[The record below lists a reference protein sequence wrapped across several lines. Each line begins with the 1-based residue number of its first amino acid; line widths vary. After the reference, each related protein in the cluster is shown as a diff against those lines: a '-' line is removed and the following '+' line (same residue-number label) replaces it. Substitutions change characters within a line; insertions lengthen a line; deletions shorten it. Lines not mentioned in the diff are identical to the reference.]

1 MKAMIF
7 AAGLGTRLK
16 PITDTLPKALV
27 PIAGKTLLE
36 HTILKLKS
44 SGFTDIVINVHHFAN
59 KITEFLKANNNFG
72 VNISI
77 SDESEMLLETGGGI
91 RKAAPLLGSE
101 PFLIHNVDIVSNMD
115 LRHLYNEHIKTGA
128 DATLLVSSRKSSR
141 ALLFDNDGNL
151 KAWRNNTSGELKTP
165 YQEIKT
171 ENLQPYAFSGI
182 HIFSPSLF
190 KYMDRYPAKF
200 PIIDFYLDI
209 CCKAKIKASVSKNLR
224 LIDVGK
230 LDSLS
235 EAERLVSEL
244 QSDMDIPEP

>member
-36 HTILKLKS
+36 RTILKLKS
-44 SGFTDIVINVHHFAN
+44 SGFTDIVINVHHFAGQ
-59 KITEFLKANNNFG
+59 IIDFLKANNNFG

-101 PFLIHNVDIVSNMD
+101 PFLIHNVDIVSNID

-128 DATLLVSSRKSSR
+128 DATLLVSKRESSR

-151 KAWRNNTSGELKTP
+151 KAWRNNSTGEVKTP
-165 YQEIKT
+165 FESLDI
-171 ENLQPYAFSGI
+171 NSLQRYAFSGI
-182 HIFSPSLF
+182 HVFSPSLF
-190 KYMDRYPAKF
+190 PQMSGYPDKF
-200 PIIDFYLDI
+200 PIMDFYLDI
-209 CCKAKIKASVSKNLR
+209 CKKTKIKALVYNDLR

-230 LDSLS
+230 LDSL
-235 EAERLVSEL
+235 EKAERLAKMYCMET
-244 QSDMDIPEP
+244 M

>member
-44 SGFTDIVINVHHFAN
+44 SGFTDIVINVHHFAGQ
-59 KITEFLKANNNFG
+59 IIDFLKANNNFG

-101 PFLIHNVDIVSNMD
+101 PFLIHNVDIVSNID

-128 DATLLVSSRKSSR
+128 DATLLVSKRNSSR
-141 ALLFDNDGNL
+141 ALLFDASGNL
-151 KAWRNNTSGELKTP
+151 AAWKNLNTGEVKTP
-165 YQEIKT
+165 YKSLDFDSLKE
-171 ENLQPYAFSGI
+171 YAFSGI
-182 HIFSPSLF
+182 HVFSPSLF
-190 KYMDRYPAKF
+190 PLMENYPDKF
-200 PIIDFYLDI
+200 PIMDFYLDV
-209 CCKAKIKASVSKNLR
+209 CSSASIKASVSNNLK

-230 LDSLS
+230 LDSLA
-235 EAERLVSEL
+235 EAEKLFN
-244 QSDMDIPEP
+244 

>member
-44 SGFTDIVINVHHFAN
+44 SGFTDIVINVHHFAGQ
-59 KITEFLKANNNFG
+59 IIDFLKANNNFG

-101 PFLIHNVDIVSNMD
+101 PFLIHNVDIVSNID

-128 DATLLVSSRKSSR
+128 DATLLVSKRESSR

-151 KAWRNNTSGELKTP
+151 KAWRNNSTGEVKTP
-165 YQEIKT
+165 FESLYI
-171 ENLQPYAFSGI
+171 NSLQPYAFSGI
-182 HIFSPSLF
+182 HVFSPSLF
-190 KYMDRYPAKF
+190 PQMSGYPDKF
-200 PIIDFYLDI
+200 PIMDFYLDI
-209 CCKAKIKASVSKNLR
+209 CKKAKIKALVCNDLR

-230 LDSLS
+230 LNSLS
-235 EAERLVSEL
+235 EAEKLVTEL
-244 QSDMDIPEP
+244 NA

>member
-44 SGFTDIVINVHHFAN
+44 SGFTDIVINVHHFSN
-59 KITEFLKANNNFG
+59 KITDFLKANNNFG

-77 SDESEMLLETGGGI
+77 SDESDMLLETGGGI

-101 PFLIHNVDIVSNMD
+101 PFLIHNVDIVSNVD
-115 LRHLYNEHIKTGA
+115 LRSLYNEHIKSGA
-128 DATLLVSSRKSSR
+128 DATLLVSKRESSR

-151 KAWRNNTSGELKTP
+151 RAWRNNTTAELKTP
-165 YQEIKT
+165 FKDIDT
-171 ENLQPYAFSGI
+171 NVLTPYAFSGI
-182 HIFSPSLF
+182 HVFSPSLF
-190 KYMDRYPAKF
+190 PLMSGYPDKF
-200 PIIDFYLDI
+200 PIMDFYLDN
-209 CCKAKIKASVSKNLR
+209 CNKAKIKAIVSSDLR

-230 LDSLS
+230 LNSLS
-235 EAERLVSEL
+235 EAEKLVTEFSA
-244 QSDMDIPEP
+244 

>member
-44 SGFTDIVINVHHFAN
+44 SGFTDIVINVHHFAGQ
-59 KITEFLKANNNFG
+59 IIDFLKANNNFG

-91 RKAAPLLGSE
+91 HKAAPLLGSE
-101 PFLIHNVDIVSNMD
+101 PFLIHNVDIVSNVD
-115 LRHLYNEHIKTGA
+115 LRNLYNEHVKTGA
-128 DATLLVSSRKSSR
+128 DATLLVSKRESSR

-151 KAWRNNTSGELKTP
+151 KAWRNNSTGEVKTP
-165 YQEIKT
+165 FESLDI
-171 ENLQPYAFSGI
+171 NSLQPYAFSGI

-190 KYMDRYPAKF
+190 PYMENYPAKF
-200 PIIDFYLDI
+200 PIIDFYLNT
-209 CCKAKIKASVSKNLR
+209 CNKAKIKASVSEYLR

-230 LDSLS
+230 LDSLE
-235 EAERLVSEL
+235 EAERLAKMYCMET
-244 QSDMDIPEP
+244 M

>member
-16 PITDTLPKALV
+16 PITNTLPKALV

-44 SGFTDIVINVHHFAN
+44 SGFTDIVINVHHFAGQ
-59 KITEFLKANNNFG
+59 IIDFLKANNNFG

-101 PFLIHNVDIVSNMD
+101 PFLIHNVDIVSNID

-128 DATLLVSSRKSSR
+128 DATLLVSKRNSSR
-141 ALLFDNDGNL
+141 ALLFDASGNL
-151 KAWRNNTSGELKTP
+151 AAWKNLNTGEVKTP
-165 YQEIKT
+165 YKSLDFDSLKE
-171 ENLQPYAFSGI
+171 YAFSGI
-182 HIFSPSLF
+182 HVFSPSLF
-190 KYMDRYPAKF
+190 PLMENYPDKF
-200 PIIDFYLDI
+200 PIMDFYLDV
-209 CCKAKIKASVSKNLR
+209 CSSASIKASVSNNLK

-230 LDSLS
+230 LDSLA
-235 EAERLVSEL
+235 EAEKLFN
-244 QSDMDIPEP
+244 

>member
-44 SGFTDIVINVHHFAN
+44 SGFTDIVINVHHFAGQ
-59 KITEFLKANNNFG
+59 IIDFLKANNNFG

-101 PFLIHNVDIVSNMD
+101 PFLIHNVDIVSNID

-128 DATLLVSSRKSSR
+128 DATLLVSKRNSLR
-141 ALLFDNDGNL
+141 ALLFDASGNL
-151 KAWRNNTSGELKTP
+151 AAWKNLNTGEVKTP
-165 YQEIKT
+165 YKSLDFDSLKE
-171 ENLQPYAFSGI
+171 YAFSGI
-182 HIFSPSLF
+182 HVFSPSLF
-190 KYMDRYPAKF
+190 PLMENYPDKF
-200 PIIDFYLDI
+200 PIMDFYLDV
-209 CCKAKIKASVSKNLR
+209 CSSASIKASVSNNLK

-230 LDSLS
+230 LDSLA
-235 EAERLVSEL
+235 EAEKLFN
-244 QSDMDIPEP
+244 

>member
-101 PFLIHNVDIVSNMD
+101 PFLIHNVDIVSNVD
-115 LRHLYNEHIKTGA
+115 LRSLYNEHIKTGA
-128 DATLLVSSRKSSR
+128 DATLLVSKRESSR

-151 KAWRNNTSGELKTP
+151 KAWRNNSTGEVKTTF
-165 YQEIKT
+165 ESLDI
-171 ENLQPYAFSGI
+171 NSLQPYAFSGI
-182 HIFSPSLF
+182 HVFSPSPF
-190 KYMDRYPAKF
+190 PQMSGYPDKF
-200 PIIDFYLDI
+200 PIMDFYLDI
-209 CCKAKIKASVSKNLR
+209 CKKAKIKALVCNDLR

-230 LDSLS
+230 LNSLS
-235 EAERLVSEL
+235 EAEKLVTEL
-244 QSDMDIPEP
+244 NA

>member
-44 SGFTDIVINVHHFAN
+44 SGFTDIVINVHHFAGQ
-59 KITEFLKANNNFG
+59 IIDFLKANNNFG

-77 SDESEMLLETGGGI
+77 SDESKMLLETGGGI

-101 PFLIHNVDIVSNMD
+101 PFLIHNVDIISNVD
-115 LRHLYNEHIKTGA
+115 LKSLFESHLASNA
-128 DATLLVSSRKSSR
+128 DATLLVSKRNSLR
-141 ALLFDNDGNL
+141 ALLFDASGNL
-151 KAWRNNTSGELKTP
+151 AAWKNLNTGEVKTP
-165 YQEIKT
+165 YKSLDFDSLKE
-171 ENLQPYAFSGI
+171 YAFSGI
-182 HIFSPSLF
+182 HVFSPSLF
-190 KYMDRYPAKF
+190 PLMENYPDKF
-200 PIIDFYLDI
+200 PIMDFYLDV
-209 CCKAKIKASVSKNLR
+209 CSSASIKASVSNNLK

-230 LDSLS
+230 LDSLA
-235 EAERLVSEL
+235 EAEKLFN
-244 QSDMDIPEP
+244 